1 MALTRAE
8 INERSNQKRGI
19 KSKSFKLHVDDIELI
34 QSTAKKLNISQTK
47 LITEGVKLF
56 IKQQAL

>member
-47 LITEGVKLF
+47 LITEAVKFL
-56 IKQQAL
+56 